1 MDWLES
7 AARDANP
14 RRRHLAA
21 AALSLAVDDGTA
33 EKAVPLLRELLQDPD
48 TEVLR
53 EAVMSTGKLRDRSLI
68 FALLP
73 LITRTDLRADV
84 LEAIAS
90 YGDNICGT
98 LSDLLNDDSLPAPIR
113 RQAPRALK
121 LIRTQRSVD
130 VLVQAIGHGDLSIRE
145 SVLRALNSIRNR
157 QPDLDFH
164 QSFVTDRILA
174 EARYYFELSASLA
187 PFATAPLEEEKAPRT
202 AAGLL
207 ARTIE
212 QRLEQAVERLFRLL
226 GLRYPPVEIYSAYL
240 AWRARRG
247 DEAGAALEFL
257 DETLDRDVKRVVL
270 PMLDEPRHVQ
280 EIGKRLFGF
289 EPQTAESAVRELI
302 ASVDP
307 WLVACAIAAAREL
320 KLSAL
325 VPEIERASRS
335 ASAPVRQIADEA
347 MAVLT

>member
-1 MDWLES
+1 
-7 AARDANP
+7 
-14 RRRHLAA
+14 
-21 AALSLAVDDGTA
+21 
-33 EKAVPLLRELLQDPD
+33 
-48 TEVLR
+48 
-53 EAVMSTGKLRDRSLI
+53 
-68 FALLP
+68 
-73 LITRTDLRADV
+73 
-84 LEAIAS
+84 
-90 YGDNICGT
+90 
-98 LSDLLNDDSLPAPIR
+98 
-113 RQAPRALK
+113 
-121 LIRTQRSVD
+121 
-130 VLVQAIGHGDLSIRE
+130 
-145 SVLRALNSIRNR
+145 
-157 QPDLDFH
+157 
-164 QSFVTDRILA
+164 FVTDQILA
-174 EARYYFELSASLA
+174 EARYYFELNAALA
-187 PFATAPLEEEKAPRT
+187 PFAARKAPRT
-202 AAGLL
+202 ATGLL

-212 QRLEQAVERLFRLL
+212 QRLEQAVDRLFRLL

-270 PMLDEPRHVQ
+270 PMLDEPQHVQ